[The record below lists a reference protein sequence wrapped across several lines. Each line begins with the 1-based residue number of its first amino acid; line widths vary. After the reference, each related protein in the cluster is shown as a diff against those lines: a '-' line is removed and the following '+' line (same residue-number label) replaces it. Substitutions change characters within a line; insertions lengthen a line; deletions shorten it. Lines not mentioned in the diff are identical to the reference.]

1 MGLGN
6 EEVCEL
12 FVELDEDGE
21 FCEQP
26 GDVSTP
32 NLDRRLQEEHIH
44 LGRGQIAELCLEI
57 TPFLQ
62 EPGTGSKPRLYYF
75 CRLW

>member
-1 MGLGN
+1 MGSSPLATVVFGNEVLDAFPVHRVMGLEN

-32 NLDRRLQEEHIH
+32 N
-44 LGRGQIAELCLEI
+44 
-57 TPFLQ
+57 
-62 EPGTGSKPRLYYF
+62 
-75 CRLW
+75 